1 MIDDKIVQQWMRDFD
16 KDAKITMEGAFIKIV
31 AEDGEIL
38 TLNIDE
44 YLQYRLNE
52 NNQ

>member
-16 KDAKITMEGAFIKIV
+16 KEAKVTTSGAWIKVPDAN
-31 AEDGEIL
+31 GEIL
-38 TLNIDE
+38 TLNVDE
-44 YLQYRLNE
+44 YLQYRF